1 MFFVLRI
8 ISKAG
13 WSKEVYV
20 AKVGETFITTDD
32 LKDFL
37 KQVISSK
44 EQLAKLLQ
52 CPVEHVQI
60 LCAFVEQKHGETWQ
74 EHVDEIVRLAL
85 ESRYEIKETSLNELV
100 KKLVEN

>member
-1 MFFVLRI
+1 MFFVLQI

-20 AKVGETFITTDD
+20 AKVGETFVTRED
-32 LKDFL
+32 LKELL
-37 KQVISSK
+37 KEVITSK

-52 CPVEHVQI
+52 RPIEHIQI
-60 LCAFVEQKHGETWQ
+60 LCSFVEQKHNESWQ
-74 EHVDEIVRLAL
+74 QHVDEIVRLAL